1 MKGNLIIS
9 RNNGFYNIKNNL
21 IKVNIDGN
29 FNKVTN
35 PYRIT
40 DLYIHGNKN
49 NIEVIGNG
57 KINHIKVFG
66 NNNKI
71 YINNNSNP
79 QYNDRGR
86 GNELIKKHNNNNNNN
101 NFQPIFPSNTFMP
114 MTPFLINNNIN
125 YNNNKYFLNQNNHS
139 DNIERKLNTIM
150 NNLEEKKY
158 YEISINLKAENFNK
172 CSLCKNMFL
181 ENENVLIYSC
191 KLHIFHKDCLKNWI
205 KNHIISPTCPTCS
218 NNINNLNSNLNI
230 NTNPFMNRPA
240 PQPPIFR
247 IPHLFENNNNI
258 NIQHHHH
265 SFSDH
270 LYEDNDS
277 FYDDIEHFNLNDDD
291 NDFEDDYDDSNYSI
305 KKGLNKNILDNMEI
319 SKMKNV
325 EKLDTDKKK
334 CTICLENYQNG
345 DDTIALPCIHIFHA
359 DCIKTWL
366 KNNIT
371 CPICKNEI
379 KYDDGYEIEG
389 GGSLDGDD
397 DFY

>member
-21 IKVNIDGN
+21 IKVNIEGN
-29 FNKVTN
+29 FNNVKN

-57 KINHIKVFG
+57 KINHIKIFG

-71 YINNNSNP
+71 YINNNSNSH
-79 QYNDRGR
+79 YNDRGI
-86 GNELIKKHNNNNNNN
+86 GNELIKKHNNNINNN
-101 NFQPIFPSNTFMP
+101 NFQPIFPSNVYMS

-125 YNNNKYFLNQNNHS
+125 YNNNNFLNQNNG
-139 DNIERKLNTIM
+139 NNFIETKVNTIL
-150 NNLEEKKY
+150 NNLEEKKFS
-158 YEISINLKAENFNK
+158 EISINLKAENYNK
-172 CSLCKNMFL
+172 CSLCKKMFL
-181 ENENVLIYSC
+181 EDEKILIYSC

-205 KNHIISPTCPTCS
+205 RNHIISPNCPTCS
-218 NNINNLNSNLNI
+218 NNNNLNLNLNTH
-230 NTNPFMNRPA
+230 NNPFVFRPSYR
-240 PQPPIFR
+240 PSIFINPR
-247 IPHLFENNNNI
+247 ILENIDNNHNHNHSLSDDLYDNI
-258 NIQHHHH
+258 NDD
-265 SFSDH
+265 FDDLH
-270 LYEDNDS
+270 LHDNFDDEDN
-277 FYDDIEHFNLNDDD
+277 YDDDLLFG
-291 NDFEDDYDDSNYSI
+291 I

-319 SKMKNV
+319 SKMKNI

-379 KYDDGYEIEG
+379 KYDGYEIEG
-389 GGSLDGDD
+389 NDSLGVDD